1 MKLNHKLIMVSAA
14 ALMSVSPLVA
24 NTQNSV
30 QAATT
35 TKSSSKTTSKKTT
48 TSTKKTTDSKSNSKS
63 TSSKKAATKTTAKK
77 STSSKATSKASSNDI
92 TLARNAYVY
101 DKNGK
106 RLDKYM
112 GSAKYTTI
120 ARGVTVKSNGT
131 TKINGVLYYSLG
143 NNAYIKAT
151 NVVGGANASS
161 SSKTTTSTTKKT
173 TSTKKS
179 TTSKTTSTKKSTISK
194 TTSIKKSTT
203 SKTTSTKKT
212 STKKDSDMDAIKVKL
227 IHNAYVY
234 DQNGKRIKKYNG
246 KTKLTKGTTVNSYG
260 TDTINGKDYYQ
271 LNAAGTAFV
280 KASNV
285 DSTSSVTITMK
296 KNAYIYDG
304 NGDTEKKTVKKGK
317 KVKATEARYIG
328 TKLYYKIGDD
338 QFVKAANVGKVSS
351 KLDPVNEPDGSA
363 TVDDNSSY
371 DTNLNA
377 SIVTTIKVAPL
388 YDIKG
393 QADST
398 RSFGA
403 GQKQQVS
410 ELRYIATS
418 ANSTPELFYKLASGR
433 GYLKA
438 TDVIYSGKTLSPV
451 NTREQALTEVT
462 VATAADKAKLT
473 PSINEANAIKNT
485 DAYKLASS
493 SAKSAYDKAITDAT
507 AVNNNASA
515 TVAQVNEAIANIT
528 SAKAKL
534 DGKKVTVANLSNL
547 TPDEVSAIVKL
558 VASVNNV
565 PESNVQF
572 TNNNTT
578 LAIVTNGY
586 TQALNINDYAQVGT
600 TTSNN

>member
-35 TKSSSKTTSKKTT
+35 TKSSSKTTAKKTT
-48 TSTKKTTDSKSNSKS
+48 TSTKKATDSKSNSKS
-63 TSSKKAATKTTAKK
+63 TSSKT
-77 STSSKATSKASSNDI
+77 TSKASSNNI

-131 TKINGVLYYSLG
+131 TKIKGVLYYSLG
-143 NNAYIKAT
+143 NNAYIKAA
-151 NVVGGANASS
+151 NVVGDANASS
-161 SSKTTTSTTKKT
+161 SSKT
-173 TSTKKS
+173 
-179 TTSKTTSTKKSTISK
+179 TTSTKKSTISK

-212 STKKDSDMDAIKVKL
+212 STKKDSEASDRDAIKVKL

-363 TVDDNSSY
+363 TVDDNSSD

-377 SIVTTIKVAPL
+377 SIVTTTKVAPL

-418 ANSTPELFYKLASGR
+418 ANSTPELFYKLSSGR

-565 PESNVQF
+565 PEGSVQF

>member
-77 STSSKATSKASSNDI
+77 STSSKATSKASSNNI

-179 TTSKTTSTKKSTISK
+179 TTSKTTSTKK
-194 TTSIKKSTT
+194 
-203 SKTTSTKKT
+203 T
-212 STKKDSDMDAIKVKL
+212 STKKDSEASDRDAIKVKL

-246 KTKLTKGTTVNSYG
+246 KTKLTKGTTVNTYG

-285 DSTSSVTITMK
+285 DSASSVTITMK

-363 TVDDNSSY
+363 TVDDNSSD

-377 SIVTTIKVAPL
+377 SIVTTTKVAPL

-418 ANSTPELFYKLASGR
+418 ANSTPELFYKLSSGR

-451 NTREQALTEVT
+451 NTPEQALTEVT

-565 PESNVQF
+565 PEGSVQF

>member
-35 TKSSSKTTSKKTT
+35 TKSSSKSTAKKTT
-48 TSTKKTTDSKSNSKS
+48 TSTKKATDSKSNSKS

-106 RLDKYM
+106 RITNYLDTKYI
-112 GSAKYTTI
+112 GK
-120 ARGVTVKSNGT
+120 GVTVKSMGT

-143 NNAYIKAT
+143 NNAYIKAA

-179 TTSKTTSTKKSTISK
+179 TTSKTTSTKK
-194 TTSIKKSTT
+194 
-203 SKTTSTKKT
+203 TSTKKT
-212 STKKDSDMDAIKVKL
+212 SEASDRDAIKVKL

-363 TVDDNSSY
+363 TVDDNSSD

-377 SIVTTIKVAPL
+377 SIVTTTKVAPL

-433 GYLKA
+433 GYLKN

-451 NTREQALTEVT
+451 NTPEQALTEVT

-515 TVAQVNEAIANIT
+515 TVAQVNEAVANIT

-565 PESNVQF
+565 PESSVQF

>member
-143 NNAYIKAT
+143 NNAYIKAA

-179 TTSKTTSTKKSTISK
+179 TTSKK
-194 TTSIKKSTT
+194 
-203 SKTTSTKKT
+203 TSTKKT
-212 STKKDSDMDAIKVKL
+212 STKKDSEASDMDAIKVKL

-246 KTKLTKGTTVNSYG
+246 KTKLTKGTTVNTYG

-285 DSTSSVTITMK
+285 DSASSVTITMK

-377 SIVTTIKVAPL
+377 SIVTTTKVAPL

-451 NTREQALTEVT
+451 NTPEQALTEVT

-547 TPDEVSAIVKL
+547 TSDEVSAIVKL

-565 PESNVQF
+565 PESSVQF

-578 LAIVTNGY
+578 LSIVTNGY
-586 TQALNINDYAQVGT
+586 IQALNINDYAQVGT

>member
-161 SSKTTTSTTKKT
+161 SSKTTTSTT
-173 TSTKKS
+173 
-179 TTSKTTSTKKSTISK
+179 
-194 TTSIKKSTT
+194 

-212 STKKDSDMDAIKVKL
+212 STKKASDMDAIKAKL

-246 KTKLTKGTTVNSYG
+246 KTKLTKGTTVNTYG

-451 NTREQALTEVT
+451 NTPEQALTEVT

-600 TTSNN
+600 TSNN

>member
-1 MKLNHKLIMVSAA
+1 M
-14 ALMSVSPLVA
+14 
-24 NTQNSV
+24 
-30 QAATT
+30 
-35 TKSSSKTTSKKTT
+35 
-48 TSTKKTTDSKSNSKS
+48 
-63 TSSKKAATKTTAKK
+63 
-77 STSSKATSKASSNDI
+77 
-92 TLARNAYVY
+92 Y
-101 DKNGK
+101 
-106 RLDKYM
+106 
-112 GSAKYTTI
+112 
-120 ARGVTVKSNGT
+120 
-131 TKINGVLYYSLG
+131 
-143 NNAYIKAT
+143 
-151 NVVGGANASS
+151 
-161 SSKTTTSTTKKT
+161 
-173 TSTKKS
+173 
-179 TTSKTTSTKKSTISK
+179 
-194 TTSIKKSTT
+194 
-203 SKTTSTKKT
+203 
-212 STKKDSDMDAIKVKL
+212 AIKVKL

-260 TDTINGKDYYQ
+260 TDTINGKDYHQ

-285 DSTSSVTITMK
+285 DSSKSATITLK
-296 KNAYIYDG
+296 KNAYVYDG
-304 NGDTEKKTVKKGK
+304 KGDTEKKTVKKGK
-317 KVKATEARYIG
+317 KVRATEARYIG

-338 QFVKAANVGKVSS
+338 QFVKAANVGKVSG

-363 TVDDNSSY
+363 TVDDDSS
-371 DTNLNA
+371 DDVDLNA
-377 SIVTTIKVAPL
+377 SIVTTTKVAPL

-403 GQKQQVS
+403 GQRQQVS

-438 TDVIYSGKTLSPV
+438 TDVTYSGKTLSPV
-451 NTREQALTEVT
+451 NTPEQALTEVT

-473 PSINEANAIKNT
+473 PSINEANTVKNS
-485 DAYKLASS
+485 DAYKLASAT
-493 SAKSAYDKAITDAT
+493 AKSAYDKAITDAT

-534 DGKKVTVANLSNL
+534 DGKKVTVTNLSSL

-558 VASVNNV
+558 AAAVNNV
-565 PESNVQF
+565 PESSVQF

-578 LAIVTNGY
+578 LSIVTNGY
-586 TQALNINDYAQVGT
+586 TQSLNINDYAQVGT
-600 TTSNN
+600 TSNN

>member
-24 NTQNSV
+24 NIQNSV

-35 TKSSSKTTSKKTT
+35 TKSSSKTTA
-48 TSTKKTTDSKSNSKS
+48 KKTTDSKSNSKS

-120 ARGVTVKSNGT
+120 AKGVTVKSNGT

-143 NNAYIKAT
+143 NNAYIKAA

-161 SSKTTTSTTKKT
+161 SSKTTTKKT

-179 TTSKTTSTKKSTISK
+179 TTSK
-194 TTSIKKSTT
+194 
-203 SKTTSTKKT
+203 KT
-212 STKKDSDMDAIKVKL
+212 STKKDSEASDMDAIKVKL

-304 NGDTEKKTVKKGK
+304 NGNTKKKTVKKGK

-363 TVDDNSSY
+363 TVDDNSSDY
-371 DTNLNA
+371 TNLNA
-377 SIVTTIKVAPL
+377 SIVTTTKVAPL

-433 GYLKA
+433 GYLKE
-438 TDVIYSGKTLSPV
+438 TDVTYSGKTLIPV
-451 NTREQALTEVT
+451 NTPEQALTEVT

-565 PESNVQF
+565 PESSVQF

-578 LAIVTNGY
+578 LSIVTNGY

>member
-120 ARGVTVKSNGT
+120 AKGVTVKSNGT

-143 NNAYIKAT
+143 NNAYIKAA

-179 TTSKTTSTKKSTISK
+179 TTSK
-194 TTSIKKSTT
+194 
-203 SKTTSTKKT
+203 KT
-212 STKKDSDMDAIKVKL
+212 STKKDSEASDMDAIKVKL

-285 DSTSSVTITMK
+285 DSASSVTITMK

-377 SIVTTIKVAPL
+377 SIVTTTKVAPL

-451 NTREQALTEVT
+451 NTPEQALTEVT

>member
-24 NTQNSV
+24 NIQNSV

-35 TKSSSKTTSKKTT
+35 TKSSSKTTAKKTT

-77 STSSKATSKASSNDI
+77 STSSKATSKASSNNI

-120 ARGVTVKSNGT
+120 AKGVTVKSNGT

-179 TTSKTTSTKKSTISK
+179 TTSK
-194 TTSIKKSTT
+194 
-203 SKTTSTKKT
+203 KT
-212 STKKDSDMDAIKVKL
+212 STKKDSEASDMDAIKVKL

-304 NGDTEKKTVKKGK
+304 NGNTKKKTVKKGK

-363 TVDDNSSY
+363 TVDDNSSDY
-371 DTNLNA
+371 TNLNA
-377 SIVTTIKVAPL
+377 SIVTTTKVAPL

-438 TDVIYSGKTLSPV
+438 TDVTYSGKTLIPV
-451 NTREQALTEVT
+451 NTPEQALTEVT

-565 PESNVQF
+565 PESSVQF

-578 LAIVTNGY
+578 LSIVTNGY

>member
-35 TKSSSKTTSKKTT
+35 TKSSSKTTAKKTT

-131 TKINGVLYYSLG
+131 TKIKGVLYYSLG
-143 NNAYIKAT
+143 NNAYIKAA

-161 SSKTTTSTTKKT
+161 SSKTTTST
-173 TSTKKS
+173 
-179 TTSKTTSTKKSTISK
+179 
-194 TTSIKKSTT
+194 KKSTT

-246 KTKLTKGTTVNSYG
+246 KTKLTKGTTVNTYG

-285 DSTSSVTITMK
+285 DSASSVTITMK

-377 SIVTTIKVAPL
+377 SIVTTTKVAPL

-398 RSFGA
+398 RSFSA

-451 NTREQALTEVT
+451 NTPEQALTEVT

>member
-179 TTSKTTSTKKSTISK
+179 TTSKTTSTKKST
-194 TTSIKKSTT
+194 T

-212 STKKDSDMDAIKVKL
+212 STKKDSDMDAIKAKL

-246 KTKLTKGTTVNSYG
+246 KTKLTKGTTVNTYG

-418 ANSTPELFYKLASGR
+418 ANSTPELFYKLSSGR

-438 TDVIYSGKTLSPV
+438 TDVISSGKTLSPV

-565 PESNVQF
+565 PESSVQF

>member
-35 TKSSSKTTSKKTT
+35 TKSSSKTTAKKTT

-106 RLDKYM
+106 RITNYLDTKYI
-112 GSAKYTTI
+112 GK
-120 ARGVTVKSNGT
+120 GVTVKSMGT

-179 TTSKTTSTKKSTISK
+179 TTSKTTSTKK
-194 TTSIKKSTT
+194 
-203 SKTTSTKKT
+203 T
-212 STKKDSDMDAIKVKL
+212 STKKDSDMDAIKAKL

-246 KTKLTKGTTVNSYG
+246 KTKLTKGTTVNTYG

-285 DSTSSVTITMK
+285 DPTSSVTITMK

-351 KLDPVNEPDGSA
+351 KLDPVNEPDGSS

-451 NTREQALTEVT
+451 NTSEQALAEVT
-462 VATAADKAKLT
+462 VATEADKAKLT

-565 PESNVQF
+565 PESSVQF
-572 TNNNTT
+572 TNNTT

-600 TTSNN
+600 TSNN

>member
-35 TKSSSKTTSKKTT
+35 AKSSSKTTAKKTT

-77 STSSKATSKASSNDI
+77 STSSKATSKASSNNI

-120 ARGVTVKSNGT
+120 AKGVTVKSNGT

-143 NNAYIKAT
+143 NNAYIKAA

-161 SSKTTTSTTKKT
+161 SSKTTTST
-173 TSTKKS
+173 
-179 TTSKTTSTKKSTISK
+179 
-194 TTSIKKSTT
+194 
-203 SKTTSTKKT
+203 KKT
-212 STKKDSDMDAIKVKL
+212 STKKDSEASDMDAIKVKL

-304 NGDTEKKTVKKGK
+304 NGNTKKKTVKKGK

-363 TVDDNSSY
+363 TVDDNSSDY
-371 DTNLNA
+371 TNLNA
-377 SIVTTIKVAPL
+377 SIVTTTKVAPL

-438 TDVIYSGKTLSPV
+438 TDVTYSGKTLIPV
-451 NTREQALTEVT
+451 NTPEQALTEVT

-565 PESNVQF
+565 PESSVQF

-578 LAIVTNGY
+578 LSIVTNGY

>member
-106 RLDKYM
+106 RITNYLDTKYI
-112 GSAKYTTI
+112 GK
-120 ARGVTVKSNGT
+120 GVTIKSMGT

-161 SSKTTTSTTKKT
+161 SSKTTTST
-173 TSTKKS
+173 
-179 TTSKTTSTKKSTISK
+179 
-194 TTSIKKSTT
+194 KKSTT

-246 KTKLTKGTTVNSYG
+246 KTKLTKGTAVNTYG
-260 TDTINGKDYYQ
+260 TDTIKGKDYYQ
-271 LNAAGTAFV
+271 LNVAGTAFV

-377 SIVTTIKVAPL
+377 SIVTTTKVAPL

-451 NTREQALTEVT
+451 NTPEQALTEVT
-462 VATAADKAKLT
+462 VATTADKAKLT

>member
-1 MKLNHKLIMVSAA
+1 MVSAA

-35 TKSSSKTTSKKTT
+35 TKSSSKTTAKKTT

-143 NNAYIKAT
+143 NNAYIKAA

-161 SSKTTTSTTKKT
+161 SSKTTTST
-173 TSTKKS
+173 
-179 TTSKTTSTKKSTISK
+179 
-194 TTSIKKSTT
+194 KKSTT

-246 KTKLTKGTTVNSYG
+246 KTKLTKGTTVNTYG

-285 DSTSSVTITMK
+285 DSASSVTITMK

-451 NTREQALTEVT
+451 NTPEQALTEVT

>member
-63 TSSKKAATKTTAKK
+63 TSSKKAATKTIAKK

-131 TKINGVLYYSLG
+131 TKIKGVLYYSLG
-143 NNAYIKAT
+143 NNAYIKAA

-179 TTSKTTSTKKSTISK
+179 TTSKTTS
-194 TTSIKKSTT
+194 IKKSTT
-203 SKTTSTKKT
+203 GKTTSTKKT
-212 STKKDSDMDAIKVKL
+212 STKKDSEASDRDAIKVKL

-246 KTKLTKGTTVNSYG
+246 KTKLTKGTTVNTYG

-363 TVDDNSSY
+363 TVDDNSSD

-377 SIVTTIKVAPL
+377 SIVTTTKVAPL

-451 NTREQALTEVT
+451 NTPEQALTEVT

-565 PESNVQF
+565 PESSVQF

>member
-24 NTQNSV
+24 NIQNSV

-35 TKSSSKTTSKKTT
+35 TKSSSKTTAKKTT

-120 ARGVTVKSNGT
+120 AKGVTVKSNGT

-143 NNAYIKAT
+143 NNAYIKAA

-179 TTSKTTSTKKSTISK
+179 TTSK
-194 TTSIKKSTT
+194 
-203 SKTTSTKKT
+203 KT
-212 STKKDSDMDAIKVKL
+212 STKKDSEASDMDAIKVKL

-304 NGDTEKKTVKKGK
+304 NGNTKKKTVKKGK

-377 SIVTTIKVAPL
+377 SIVTTTKVAPL

-433 GYLKA
+433 GYLKF

-451 NTREQALTEVT
+451 NTPEQALTEVT

-565 PESNVQF
+565 PESSVQF

>member
-24 NTQNSV
+24 NIQNSV

-35 TKSSSKTTSKKTT
+35 TKSSSKTTAKKTT

-63 TSSKKAATKTTAKK
+63 TSSKKAATKITAKK
-77 STSSKATSKASSNDI
+77 STSSKTTSKASSNNI

-120 ARGVTVKSNGT
+120 AKGVTVKSNGT

-143 NNAYIKAT
+143 NNAYIKAA

-161 SSKTTTSTTKKT
+161 SSKTTAKKT
-173 TSTKKS
+173 TSTKKDS
-179 TTSKTTSTKKSTISK
+179 EA
-194 TTSIKKSTT
+194 
-203 SKTTSTKKT
+203 
-212 STKKDSDMDAIKVKL
+212 SDMDAIKVKL

-246 KTKLTKGTTVNSYG
+246 KTKLTKGTAVNSYG

-304 NGDTEKKTVKKGK
+304 NGNTKKKTVKKGK

-328 TKLYYKIGDD
+328 TKLYYKIGDN

-363 TVDDNSSY
+363 TVDDNSSDY
-371 DTNLNA
+371 TNLNA
-377 SIVTTIKVAPL
+377 SIVTTTKVAPL

-403 GQKQQVS
+403 GQRQQVS

-438 TDVIYSGKTLSPV
+438 TDVTYSGKTLSPV
-451 NTREQALTEVT
+451 NTPEQALTEVT

-473 PSINEANAIKNT
+473 RSINEANTVKNS
-485 DAYKLASS
+485 DAYKLASAT
-493 SAKSAYDKAITDAT
+493 AKSAYDKAITDAT

-534 DGKKVTVANLSNL
+534 DGKKVTVTNLSSL

-558 VASVNNV
+558 AAAVNNV
-565 PESNVQF
+565 PESSVQF

-578 LAIVTNGY
+578 LSIVTNGY
-586 TQALNINDYAQVGT
+586 IQSLNINDYAQVGT

>member
-35 TKSSSKTTSKKTT
+35 TKSSSKTTAKKTT

-77 STSSKATSKASSNDI
+77 STSSKATSKASSNNI

-143 NNAYIKAT
+143 NNAYIKAA

-179 TTSKTTSTKKSTISK
+179 TTSKTTSTKK
-194 TTSIKKSTT
+194 
-203 SKTTSTKKT
+203 T
-212 STKKDSDMDAIKVKL
+212 STKKDSEASDRDAIKVKL

-246 KTKLTKGTTVNSYG
+246 KTKLTKGTTVNTYG

-363 TVDDNSSY
+363 TVDDNSSD

-377 SIVTTIKVAPL
+377 SIVTTTKVAPL

-451 NTREQALTEVT
+451 NTPEQALTEVT

-565 PESNVQF
+565 PESSVQF

>member
-35 TKSSSKTTSKKTT
+35 TKSSSKTTAKKTT

-131 TKINGVLYYSLG
+131 TKIKGVLYYSLG
-143 NNAYIKAT
+143 NNAYIKAA

-161 SSKTTTSTTKKT
+161 SSKTTTST
-173 TSTKKS
+173 
-179 TTSKTTSTKKSTISK
+179 
-194 TTSIKKSTT
+194 KKSTT

-246 KTKLTKGTTVNSYG
+246 KTKLTKGTTVNTYG

-285 DSTSSVTITMK
+285 DSASSVTITMK

-377 SIVTTIKVAPL
+377 SIVTTTKVAPL

-403 GQKQQVS
+403 DQKQQVS

-451 NTREQALTEVT
+451 NTPEQALTEVT

>member
-35 TKSSSKTTSKKTT
+35 TKSSSKTTAKKTT
-48 TSTKKTTDSKSNSKS
+48 TSTKKATDSKSNSKS

-179 TTSKTTSTKKSTISK
+179 TTSK
-194 TTSIKKSTT
+194 
-203 SKTTSTKKT
+203 KT
-212 STKKDSDMDAIKVKL
+212 STKKDSEASDMDAIKVKL

-246 KTKLTKGTTVNSYG
+246 KTKLTKGTTVNTYG

-304 NGDTEKKTVKKGK
+304 NGNTKKKTVKKGK

-363 TVDDNSSY
+363 TVDDNSSD

-377 SIVTTIKVAPL
+377 SIVTTTKVAPL

-433 GYLKA
+433 GYLKF

-451 NTREQALTEVT
+451 NTPEQALTEVT

-565 PESNVQF
+565 PESSVQF

-578 LAIVTNGY
+578 LSIVTNGY

-600 TTSNN
+600 TSNN

>member
-143 NNAYIKAT
+143 NNAYIKAA

-179 TTSKTTSTKKSTISK
+179 TTSKK
-194 TTSIKKSTT
+194 
-203 SKTTSTKKT
+203 TSTKKT
-212 STKKDSDMDAIKVKL
+212 STKKDSEASDMDAIKVKL

-246 KTKLTKGTTVNSYG
+246 KTKLTKGTTVNTYG

-285 DSTSSVTITMK
+285 DSASSVTITMK

-377 SIVTTIKVAPL
+377 SIVTTTKVAPL

-451 NTREQALTEVT
+451 NTPEQALTEVT

>member
-143 NNAYIKAT
+143 NNAYIKAA

-179 TTSKTTSTKKSTISK
+179 TTSKTTSTKKST
-194 TTSIKKSTT
+194 T

-212 STKKDSDMDAIKVKL
+212 STKKDSEASDRDAIKVKL

-246 KTKLTKGTTVNSYG
+246 KTKLTKGTTVNTYG

-285 DSTSSVTITMK
+285 DSASSVTITMK

-377 SIVTTIKVAPL
+377 SIVTTTKVAPL

-451 NTREQALTEVT
+451 NTPEQALTEVT

-565 PESNVQF
+565 PESSVQF

>member
-24 NTQNSV
+24 NPSNSV

-35 TKSSSKTTSKKTT
+35 TKSSSKTTAKKTASTNKKSTSKTT
-48 TSTKKTTDSKSNSKS
+48 TSTKKTTDSKSSSKS

-77 STSSKATSKASSNDI
+77 STSSKTTSKASSNDI

-120 ARGVTVKSNGT
+120 AKGITVKSNGT

-143 NNAYIKAT
+143 NNAYIKAA
-151 NVVGGANASS
+151 NVVGGANAS
-161 SSKTTTSTTKKT
+161 SSKTTTSTTKKN
-173 TSTKKS
+173 
-179 TTSKTTSTKKSTISK
+179 
-194 TTSIKKSTT
+194 
-203 SKTTSTKKT
+203 TSTKKT
-212 STKKDSDMDAIKVKL
+212 TSTSKKPASTTNKKPSKKDPEASDMDAIKVKL
-227 IHNAYVY
+227 IHNSYVY

-246 KTKLTKGTTVNSYG
+246 KAKLTKGTTVDSYG

-271 LNAAGTAFV
+271 LNAEGTAFV

-285 DSTSSVTITMK
+285 DSSKSATITLK
-296 KNAYIYDG
+296 KNAYVYDG

-317 KVKATEARYIG
+317 KVRATEARYIG

-338 QFVKAANVGKVSS
+338 QFVKAANVGKVSG

-363 TVDDNSSY
+363 TVDDDSS
-371 DTNLNA
+371 DDVDLNA
-377 SIVTTIKVAPL
+377 SIVTTTKVAPL
-388 YDIKG
+388 YNIKG

-403 GQKQQVS
+403 GQRQQVS

-438 TDVIYSGKTLSPV
+438 TDVTYSGKTLSPV
-451 NTREQALTEVT
+451 NTQEQALTEVT

-473 PSINEANAIKNT
+473 PSINEANTVKNS
-485 DAYKLASS
+485 DAYKLASAT
-493 SAKSAYDKAITDAT
+493 AKSAYDKAITDAT
-507 AVNNNASA
+507 TVNNNASA

-534 DGKKVTVANLSNL
+534 DGKKVTVTNLSSL

-558 VASVNNV
+558 AAAVNNV
-565 PESNVQF
+565 PESSVQF

-578 LAIVTNGY
+578 LSIVTNGY
-586 TQALNINDYAQVGT
+586 TQSLNINDYAQVGT
-600 TTSNN
+600 TSNN

>member
-143 NNAYIKAT
+143 NNAYIKAA

-179 TTSKTTSTKKSTISK
+179 TTSK
-194 TTSIKKSTT
+194 
-203 SKTTSTKKT
+203 KT
-212 STKKDSDMDAIKVKL
+212 STKKDSEASDMDAIKVKL

-246 KTKLTKGTTVNSYG
+246 KTKLTKGTTVNTYG

-285 DSTSSVTITMK
+285 DSASSVTITMK

-377 SIVTTIKVAPL
+377 SIVTTTKVAPL

-451 NTREQALTEVT
+451 NTPEQALTEVT

>member
-35 TKSSSKTTSKKTT
+35 TKSSSKTTAKKTT

-63 TSSKKAATKTTAKK
+63 TSSKT
-77 STSSKATSKASSNDI
+77 TSKASSNNI

-120 ARGVTVKSNGT
+120 AKGVTVKSNGT

-143 NNAYIKAT
+143 NNAYIKAA

-179 TTSKTTSTKKSTISK
+179 TTSKK
-194 TTSIKKSTT
+194 
-203 SKTTSTKKT
+203 TSTKKT
-212 STKKDSDMDAIKVKL
+212 STKKDSEASDMYAIKVKL

-260 TDTINGKDYYQ
+260 TDTINGKDYHQ

-285 DSTSSVTITMK
+285 DSSKSATITLK
-296 KNAYIYDG
+296 KNAYVYDG

-317 KVKATEARYIG
+317 KVRATEARYIG

-338 QFVKAANVGKVSS
+338 QFVKAANVGKVSG

-363 TVDDNSSY
+363 TVDDDSS
-371 DTNLNA
+371 DLNA
-377 SIVTTIKVAPL
+377 SIVTTTKVAPL

-403 GQKQQVS
+403 GQRQQVS

-438 TDVIYSGKTLSPV
+438 TDVTYSGKTLSPV
-451 NTREQALTEVT
+451 NTPEQALTEVT

-473 PSINEANAIKNT
+473 PSINEANIVKNS
-485 DAYKLASS
+485 DAYKLASAT
-493 SAKSAYDKAITDAT
+493 AKSAYDKAITDAT

-534 DGKKVTVANLSNL
+534 DGKKVTVTNLSSL

-558 VASVNNV
+558 AAAVNNV
-565 PESNVQF
+565 PESSVQF

-578 LAIVTNGY
+578 LSIVTNGY
-586 TQALNINDYAQVGT
+586 TQSLNINDYAQVGA
-600 TTSNN
+600 TSNN

>member
-48 TSTKKTTDSKSNSKS
+48 TSTKKTTDSKPNSKS

-161 SSKTTTSTTKKT
+161 SSKTTTST
-173 TSTKKS
+173 
-179 TTSKTTSTKKSTISK
+179 
-194 TTSIKKSTT
+194 KKSTT

-212 STKKDSDMDAIKVKL
+212 STKKDSDMDAIKAKL

-234 DQNGKRIKKYNG
+234 DQSGKRIKKYNG
-246 KTKLTKGTTVNSYG
+246 KTKLTKGTTVNTYG

-285 DSTSSVTITMK
+285 DSASSVTITMK

-377 SIVTTIKVAPL
+377 SIVTTTKVAPL

-451 NTREQALTEVT
+451 NTPEQALTEVT

>member
-35 TKSSSKTTSKKTT
+35 TKSSSKTTAKKTT

-63 TSSKKAATKTTAKK
+63 TSSKT
-77 STSSKATSKASSNDI
+77 TSKASSNNI

-131 TKINGVLYYSLG
+131 TKIKGVLYYSLG
-143 NNAYIKAT
+143 NNAYIKAA

-161 SSKTTTSTTKKT
+161 SSKTTTST
-173 TSTKKS
+173 
-179 TTSKTTSTKKSTISK
+179 
-194 TTSIKKSTT
+194 KKSTT

-246 KTKLTKGTTVNSYG
+246 KTKLTKGTTVNTYG

-285 DSTSSVTITMK
+285 DSASSVTITMK

-377 SIVTTIKVAPL
+377 SIVTTTKVAPL

-451 NTREQALTEVT
+451 NTPEQALTEVT

>member
-1 MKLNHKLIMVSAA
+1 MVSAA

-35 TKSSSKTTSKKTT
+35 TKSSSKTTAKKTT

-131 TKINGVLYYSLG
+131 TKIKGVLYYSLG
-143 NNAYIKAT
+143 NNAYIKAA

-161 SSKTTTSTTKKT
+161 SSKTTTST
-173 TSTKKS
+173 
-179 TTSKTTSTKKSTISK
+179 
-194 TTSIKKSTT
+194 KKSTT

-246 KTKLTKGTTVNSYG
+246 KTKLTKGTTVNTYG

-285 DSTSSVTITMK
+285 DSASSVTITMK

-377 SIVTTIKVAPL
+377 SIVTTTKVAPL

-403 GQKQQVS
+403 DQKQQVS

-451 NTREQALTEVT
+451 NTPEQALTEVT

>member
-35 TKSSSKTTSKKTT
+35 TKSSSKTTA
-48 TSTKKTTDSKSNSKS
+48 KKTTDSKSNSKS

-131 TKINGVLYYSLG
+131 TKIKGVLYYSLG
-143 NNAYIKAT
+143 NNAYIKAA

-161 SSKTTTSTTKKT
+161 SSKTTTST
-173 TSTKKS
+173 KKS
-179 TTSKTTSTKKSTISK
+179 TTSKT
-194 TTSIKKSTT
+194 
-203 SKTTSTKKT
+203 T

-246 KTKLTKGTTVNSYG
+246 KTKLTKGTTVNTYG

-285 DSTSSVTITMK
+285 DSASSVTITMK

-377 SIVTTIKVAPL
+377 SIVTTTKVAPL

-451 NTREQALTEVT
+451 NTPEQALTEVT

>member
-35 TKSSSKTTSKKTT
+35 TKSSSKTTAKKTT

-63 TSSKKAATKTTAKK
+63 TSSKT
-77 STSSKATSKASSNDI
+77 TSKASSNNI

-120 ARGVTVKSNGT
+120 AKGVTVKSNGT

-143 NNAYIKAT
+143 NNAYIKAA

-179 TTSKTTSTKKSTISK
+179 TTSK
-194 TTSIKKSTT
+194 
-203 SKTTSTKKT
+203 KT
-212 STKKDSDMDAIKVKL
+212 STKKDSEASDMYAIKVKL

-260 TDTINGKDYYQ
+260 TDTINGKDYHQ

-285 DSTSSVTITMK
+285 DSSKSATITLK
-296 KNAYIYDG
+296 KNAYVYDG

-317 KVKATEARYIG
+317 KVRATEARYIG

-338 QFVKAANVGKVSS
+338 QFVKAANVGKVSG

-363 TVDDNSSY
+363 TVDDDSS
-371 DTNLNA
+371 DLNA
-377 SIVTTIKVAPL
+377 SIVTTTKVAPL

-403 GQKQQVS
+403 GQRQQVS

-438 TDVIYSGKTLSPV
+438 TDVTYSGKTLSPV
-451 NTREQALTEVT
+451 NTPEQALTEVT

-473 PSINEANAIKNT
+473 PSINEANTVKNS
-485 DAYKLASS
+485 DAYKLASAT
-493 SAKSAYDKAITDAT
+493 AKSAYDKAITDAT

-534 DGKKVTVANLSNL
+534 DGKKVTVTNLSSL

-558 VASVNNV
+558 AAAVNNV
-565 PESNVQF
+565 PESSVQF

-578 LAIVTNGY
+578 LSIVTNGY
-586 TQALNINDYAQVGT
+586 TQSLNINDYAQVGT

>member
-24 NTQNSV
+24 NIQNSV

-35 TKSSSKTTSKKTT
+35 TKSSSKTTAKKTT

-77 STSSKATSKASSNDI
+77 STSSKTTSKASSNNI

-120 ARGVTVKSNGT
+120 AKGVTVKSNGT

-143 NNAYIKAT
+143 NNAYIKAA

-179 TTSKTTSTKKSTISK
+179 TTSKK
-194 TTSIKKSTT
+194 
-203 SKTTSTKKT
+203 TSTKKT
-212 STKKDSDMDAIKVKL
+212 STKKDSEASDMDAIKVKL

-304 NGDTEKKTVKKGK
+304 NGNTKKKTVKKGK

-328 TKLYYKIGDD
+328 TKLYYKIGDN

-363 TVDDNSSY
+363 TVDDNSSDY
-371 DTNLNA
+371 TNLNA
-377 SIVTTIKVAPL
+377 SIVTTTKVAPL

-438 TDVIYSGKTLSPV
+438 TDVTYSGKTLIPV
-451 NTREQALTEVT
+451 NTPEQALTEVT

-565 PESNVQF
+565 PESSVQF

-578 LAIVTNGY
+578 LSIVTNGY

>member
-106 RLDKYM
+106 RITNYLDTKYI
-112 GSAKYTTI
+112 GK
-120 ARGVTVKSNGT
+120 GVTVKSMGT

-179 TTSKTTSTKKSTISK
+179 TTSKTTSTKK
-194 TTSIKKSTT
+194 
-203 SKTTSTKKT
+203 T
-212 STKKDSDMDAIKVKL
+212 STKKDSDMDAIKAKL

-246 KTKLTKGTTVNSYG
+246 KTKLTKGTTVNTYG

-338 QFVKAANVGKVSS
+338 QFVKAANVGKASS
-351 KLDPVNEPDGSA
+351 KLDPVNEPDGSS

-451 NTREQALTEVT
+451 NTSEQALTEVT
-462 VATAADKAKLT
+462 VATEADKAKLT

-565 PESNVQF
+565 PESSVQF
-572 TNNNTT
+572 TNNTT

-600 TTSNN
+600 TSNN